1 MLQIVLDTN
10 IIVSSLASTSAY
22 HAIIESYFNDAF
34 CLCISN
40 EILLEYEEILKK
52 KYNAQTADF
61 FINAVLINPTTIF
74 STIHYKWQLI
84 NSDIDDNK
92 FVDCALQNNAILVTN
107 DKLF

>member
-1 MLQIVLDTN
+1 MTGSANGSIALFKQIL
-10 IIVSSLASTSAY
+10 
-22 HAIIESYFNDAF
+22 
-34 CLCISN
+34 
-40 EILLEYEEILKK
+40 ILKK

-92 FVDCALQNNAILVTN
+92 FVDCALNGQADYLVTDDRHFDILEN
-107 DKLF
+107 MGFPPVKILKTMDFLNLIFDLSK